1 MRDRNEGKETFMEET
16 KMKKYLSPKVLAI
29 GIGIV
34 LLVANSL
41 GLLLLGLGYGKY
53 ALISI
58 ISGLVLGAILFL
70 ILIAINVLQ
79 IKKSK
84 QKKLNQIVDLVS
96 GIAVALA
103 FVLYFVNRENI
114 FTWTLI
120 AVVVFLKLVMSISEY
135 RENRDKISL
144 WNIVAFVCMEIAA
157 ILCLIVNIAS

>member
-1 MRDRNEGKETFMEET
+1 MERKKEH

-29 GIGIV
+29 GIGII

-41 GLLLLGLGYGKY
+41 GLILLGLGYGKY

-70 ILIAINVLQ
+70 ILIAVNILQ

-84 QKKLNQIVDLVS
+84 QKKSNQIVDLVS

-114 FTWTLI
+114 FTWSLI
-120 AVVVFLKLVMSISEY
+120 AVVVFLKLIMSILEY
-135 RENRDKISL
+135 REKRDKISL
-144 WNIVAFVCMEIAA
+144 WNIVAFVFIEIAA
-157 ILCLIVNIAS
+157 ILYLIVNIAS

>member
-1 MRDRNEGKETFMEET
+1 MEKT
-16 KMKKYLSPKVLAI
+16 KMEKYLSPKVLAI
-29 GIGIV
+29 GIGII
-34 LLVANSL
+34 LLVANSI
-41 GLLLLGLGYGKY
+41 GLILLGLGYGKY

-70 ILIAINVLQ
+70 ILIAVNVLQ

-114 FTWTLI
+114 FTWSLI
-120 AVVVFLKLVMSISEY
+120 AVVVFLKLIMSILEY
-135 RENRDKISL
+135 REKRDKISL
-144 WNIVAFVCMEIAA
+144 WNIVAFVFIEIAA
-157 ILCLIVNIAS
+157 ILYLIVNIAS

>member
-1 MRDRNEGKETFMEET
+1 MEKT

-29 GIGIV
+29 GIGII

-41 GLLLLGLGYGKY
+41 GLILLGLGYGKY

-70 ILIAINVLQ
+70 ILIAVNVLQ

-114 FTWTLI
+114 FTWSLI
-120 AVVVFLKLVMSISEY
+120 AVVVFLKLIMSILEY
-135 RENRDKISL
+135 REKRDKISL

-157 ILCLIVNIAS
+157 ILYLIVNIAS

>member
-1 MRDRNEGKETFMEET
+1 MEKT
-16 KMKKYLSPKVLAI
+16 KMEKYLSPKVLAI

-41 GLLLLGLGYGKY
+41 GLILLGLGYGKY

-58 ISGLVLGAILFL
+58 ISGLVLGVILFL
-70 ILIAINVLQ
+70 ILIAVNVLQ

-114 FTWTLI
+114 FTWSLI
-120 AVVVFLKLVMSISEY
+120 AVIVFLKLITGISEY
-135 RENRDKISL
+135 REKRDKISL

>member
-1 MRDRNEGKETFMEET
+1 
-16 KMKKYLSPKVLAI
+16 MKKYLSPKVLAI
-29 GIGIV
+29 GIGII

-41 GLLLLGLGYGKY
+41 GLILLGLGYGKY

-70 ILIAINVLQ
+70 ILIAVNILQ

-84 QKKLNQIVDLVS
+84 QKKSNQIVDLVS

-114 FTWTLI
+114 FTWSLI
-120 AVVVFLKLVMSISEY
+120 AVVVFLKLIMSILEY
-135 RENRDKISL
+135 REKRDKISL
-144 WNIVAFVCMEIAA
+144 WNIVAFVFIEIAA
-157 ILCLIVNIAS
+157 ILYLIVNIAS

>member
-1 MRDRNEGKETFMEET
+1 
-16 KMKKYLSPKVLAI
+16 MKKYLSPKVLAI
-29 GIGIV
+29 GIGII

-41 GLLLLGLGYGKY
+41 GLILLGLGYGKY

-70 ILIAINVLQ
+70 ILIAVNVLQ

-103 FVLYFVNRENI
+103 FVLYFVNRESI
-114 FTWTLI
+114 FTWSLI
-120 AVVVFLKLVMSISEY
+120 AVVVFLKLIMSISGY

-144 WNIVAFVCMEIAA
+144 WNMVAFVCMEIAA

>member
-1 MRDRNEGKETFMEET
+1 
-16 KMKKYLSPKVLAI
+16 MKKYLSPKVLAI
-29 GIGIV
+29 GIGII

-41 GLLLLGLGYGKY
+41 GLILLGLGYGKY

-70 ILIAINVLQ
+70 ILIAVNVLQ

-84 QKKLNQIVDLVS
+84 QKKSNQIVDLVS

-114 FTWTLI
+114 FTWSLI
-120 AVVVFLKLVMSISEY
+120 AVVVFLKLIMSISEY
-135 RENRDKISL
+135 RENRDRISL

>member
-1 MRDRNEGKETFMEET
+1 MERKKEH

-29 GIGIV
+29 GIGII

-41 GLLLLGLGYGKY
+41 GLILLGLGYGKY

-70 ILIAINVLQ
+70 ILIAVNVLQ

-84 QKKLNQIVDLVS
+84 QKKLNQIMDLVS

-114 FTWTLI
+114 FTWSLI
-120 AVVVFLKLVMSISEY
+120 AVVVFLKLIMSISEY

-144 WNIVAFVCMEIAA
+144 WNMVAFVCMEIAA
-157 ILCLIVNIAS
+157 ILCLVVNIAS

>member
-1 MRDRNEGKETFMEET
+1 MEKT
-16 KMKKYLSPKVLAI
+16 KMEKYLSPKVLGVVI
-29 GIGIV
+29 GII

-41 GLLLLGLGYGKY
+41 GLILLGLGYGKY

-70 ILIAINVLQ
+70 ILIAVNVLQ

-103 FVLYFVNRENI
+103 FVLYFVNRESI
-114 FTWTLI
+114 FTWSLI
-120 AVVVFLKLVMSISEY
+120 AVVVFLKLIMSISGY

-144 WNIVAFVCMEIAA
+144 WNMVAFVCMEIAA

>member
-1 MRDRNEGKETFMEET
+1 
-16 KMKKYLSPKVLAI
+16 MKKYLSPKVLAI
-29 GIGIV
+29 GIGII
-34 LLVANSL
+34 LLVANSI
-41 GLLLLGLGYGKY
+41 GLILLGLGYGKY

-70 ILIAINVLQ
+70 ILIAVNVLQ

-114 FTWTLI
+114 FTWSLI
-120 AVVVFLKLVMSISEY
+120 AVVVFLKLIMSILEY
-135 RENRDKISL
+135 REKRDKISL
-144 WNIVAFVCMEIAA
+144 WNIVAFVFIEIAA
-157 ILCLIVNIAS
+157 ILYLIVNIAS

>member
-1 MRDRNEGKETFMEET
+1 MEKT

-29 GIGIV
+29 GIGII

-41 GLLLLGLGYGKY
+41 GLILLGLGYGKY

-70 ILIAINVLQ
+70 ILIAVNVLQ

-103 FVLYFVNRENI
+103 FVLYFVN
-114 FTWTLI
+114 
-120 AVVVFLKLVMSISEY
+120 
-135 RENRDKISL
+135 
-144 WNIVAFVCMEIAA
+144 
-157 ILCLIVNIAS
+157 

>member
-1 MRDRNEGKETFMEET
+1 
-16 KMKKYLSPKVLAI
+16 MKKYLSPKVLAI
-29 GIGIV
+29 GIGII

-41 GLLLLGLGYGKY
+41 GLILLGLGYGKY

-70 ILIAINVLQ
+70 ILIAVNVLQ

-114 FTWTLI
+114 FTWSLI
-120 AVVVFLKLVMSISEY
+120 AVVVFLKLIMSILEY
-135 RENRDKISL
+135 REKRDKISL
-144 WNIVAFVCMEIAA
+144 WNIVAFVFIEIAA

>member
-1 MRDRNEGKETFMEET
+1 MERKKEH

-29 GIGIV
+29 GIGII

-41 GLLLLGLGYGKY
+41 GLILLGLGYGKY

-70 ILIAINVLQ
+70 ILIAVNVLQ

-114 FTWTLI
+114 FTWSLI
-120 AVVVFLKLVMSISEY
+120 AVVVFLKLIMSISEY

-144 WNIVAFVCMEIAA
+144 WNMVAFVCMEIAA

>member
-1 MRDRNEGKETFMEET
+1 MERKKEH
-16 KMKKYLSPKVLAI
+16 KIKKYLSPKVLAI
-29 GIGIV
+29 GIGII

-41 GLLLLGLGYGKY
+41 GLILLGLGYGKY

-70 ILIAINVLQ
+70 ILIAVNILQ

-84 QKKLNQIVDLVS
+84 QKKSNQIVDLVS

-114 FTWTLI
+114 FTWSLI
-120 AVVVFLKLVMSISEY
+120 AVVVFLKLIMSILEY
-135 RENRDKISL
+135 REKRDKISL
-144 WNIVAFVCMEIAA
+144 WNIVAFVFIEIAA
-157 ILCLIVNIAS
+157 ILYLIVNIAS

>member
-1 MRDRNEGKETFMEET
+1 ME
-16 KMKKYLSPKVLAI
+16 KYLSPKVLGVVI
-29 GIGIV
+29 GII

-41 GLLLLGLGYGKY
+41 GLILLGLGYGKY

-70 ILIAINVLQ
+70 ILIAVNVLQ

-103 FVLYFVNRENI
+103 FVLYFVNRESI
-114 FTWTLI
+114 FTWSLI
-120 AVVVFLKLVMSISEY
+120 AVVVFLKLIMSISGY

-144 WNIVAFVCMEIAA
+144 WNMVAFVCMEIAA

>member
-1 MRDRNEGKETFMEET
+1 
-16 KMKKYLSPKVLAI
+16 MKKYLSPKVLAI
-29 GIGIV
+29 GIGII

-41 GLLLLGLGYGKY
+41 GLILLGLGYGKY

-70 ILIAINVLQ
+70 ILIAVNVLQ

-84 QKKLNQIVDLVS
+84 QKKSNQIVNLVS

-114 FTWTLI
+114 FTWSLI
-120 AVVVFLKLVMSISEY
+120 AVVVFLKLIMSISEY

-144 WNIVAFVCMEIAA
+144 WNMVAFVFIEIAA
-157 ILCLIVNIAS
+157 ILYLIVNIAS

>member
-1 MRDRNEGKETFMEET
+1 ME
-16 KMKKYLSPKVLAI
+16 KYLSPKVLAI
-29 GIGIV
+29 GIGII
-34 LLVANSL
+34 LLVANSI
-41 GLLLLGLGYGKY
+41 GLILLGLGYGKY

-70 ILIAINVLQ
+70 ILIAVNVLQ

-114 FTWTLI
+114 FTWSLI
-120 AVVVFLKLVMSISEY
+120 AVVVFLKLIMSILEY
-135 RENRDKISL
+135 REKRDKISL
-144 WNIVAFVCMEIAA
+144 WNIVAFVFIEIAA
-157 ILCLIVNIAS
+157 ILYLIVNIAS

>member
-1 MRDRNEGKETFMEET
+1 ME
-16 KMKKYLSPKVLAI
+16 KYLSPKVLGVVI
-29 GIGIV
+29 GII

-58 ISGLVLGAILFL
+58 ISGLVLGVILFL
-70 ILIAINVLQ
+70 ILIVVNVLQ

-96 GIAVALA
+96 GIAVTLA

-114 FTWTLI
+114 FTWSLI
-120 AVVVFLKLVMSISEY
+120 AVVVFLKLIMSISEY
-135 RENRDKISL
+135 REKRDKISL
-144 WNIVAFVCMEIAA
+144 WNIVAFVYMEIAA
-157 ILCLIVNIAS
+157 TLCLIANIAS

>member
-1 MRDRNEGKETFMEET
+1 MEKI
-16 KMKKYLSPKVLAI
+16 KMEKYLSPKVLGVVI
-29 GIGIV
+29 GII

-41 GLLLLGLGYGKY
+41 GLILLGLGYGKY

-70 ILIAINVLQ
+70 ILIAVNVLQ

-103 FVLYFVNRENI
+103 FVLYFVNRESI
-114 FTWTLI
+114 FTWSLI
-120 AVVVFLKLVMSISEY
+120 AVVVFFKLIMSISGY

-144 WNIVAFVCMEIAA
+144 WNMVAFVCMEIAA